1 MTMRRPRSVLAA
13 TGLAVAVLLAG
24 CGGSDTTSTGQQAT
38 STTSATTTSQSTTSQ
53 STTSSS
59 PATTS
64 TAASG
69 STDASV
75 AAALR
80 ALRTA
85 ARAVP
90 QAKAFDLDDD
100 TRGGQPIW
108 EVKVASGQRQF
119 DLDVTADGTRVLNRR
134 EDPTPDDDVRK
145 LRSVKVDATRAL
157 RLAAQRQDGQVT
169 DLDLD
174 TTDAGTVVW
183 EVDFRQPNGTT
194 TTVAIHA
201 RTGKVVDIS
210 GD

>member
-1 MTMRRPRSVLAA
+1 MRRPRSVLAA

-24 CGGSDTTSTGQQAT
+24 CGGSDTTTSGQQAT
-38 STTSATTTSQSTTSQ
+38 STTSTTTSQSTTTS
-53 STTSSS
+53 SAATTS
-59 PATTS
+59 S
-64 TAASG
+64 TAASA

-80 ALRTA
+80 ALQTA
-85 ARAVP
+85 TRAVP
-90 QAKAFDLDDD
+90 NGKAFDLDDD
-100 TRGGQPIW
+100 TRRGQRVW

-119 DLDVTADGTRVLNRR
+119 DLDVAADGTRVLNRR

>member
-38 STTSATTTSQSTTSQ
+38 STTSQ

-64 TAASG
+64 TAASE

-90 QAKAFDLDDD
+90 NGKAFDLDDD

-119 DLDVTADGTRVLNRR
+119 DLDISADGAGCWPGRR
-134 EDPTPDDDVRK
+134 TARPMTTSASS
-145 LRSVKVDATRAL
+145 LR
-157 RLAAQRQDGQVT
+157 
-169 DLDLD
+169 
-174 TTDAGTVVW
+174 
-183 EVDFRQPNGTT
+183 
-194 TTVAIHA
+194 
-201 RTGKVVDIS
+201 
-210 GD
+210 